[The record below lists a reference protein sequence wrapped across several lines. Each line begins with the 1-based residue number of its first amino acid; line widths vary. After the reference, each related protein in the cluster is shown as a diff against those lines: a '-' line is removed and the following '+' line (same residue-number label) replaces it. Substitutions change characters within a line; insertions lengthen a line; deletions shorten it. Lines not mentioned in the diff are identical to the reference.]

1 MVSVLRDETL
11 PLRVTEDIAIVRQT
25 VRVWA
30 NEIGFGLVDQTKIVT
45 ATSELGRN
53 TVQHGLGGTARIE
66 MLNDGPRKGIR
77 VVFEDRGPGIP
88 DIELAMRDGYSTGG
102 GMGLGLSGSKRLSNE
117 FAIESEVGRGT
128 RVMIARWR

>member
-1 MVSVLRDETL
+1 MSVLRDEKL
-11 PLRVTEDIAIVRQT
+11 PLRSTEDIAIVRQA

-30 NEIGFGLVDQTKIVT
+30 SEIGFGLIDQTKIVT

-66 MLNDGPRKGIR
+66 VLNDGPRKGIR
-77 VVFEDRGPGIP
+77 ITFEDSGPGIP

-128 RVMIARWR
+128 RVTIARWK

>member
-1 MVSVLRDETL
+1 VSVLRDERL
-11 PLRVTEDIAIVRQT
+11 PLRSSEDIAIVRQA
-25 VRVWA
+25 VRVIA
-30 NEIGFGLVDQTKIVT
+30 SEIGFGLVDQTKIVT

-53 TVQHGLGGTARIE
+53 TVQHGLGGTAHIQ
-66 MLNDGPRKGIR
+66 MLNDGPRKGVRIT
-77 VVFEDRGPGIP
+77 FEDSGPGIP

>member
-1 MVSVLRDETL
+1 MSVLRDERL
-11 PLRVTEDIAIVRQT
+11 PLRSSEDIAIVRQA
-25 VRVWA
+25 VRVMA
-30 NEIGFGLVDQTKIVT
+30 SEIGFGLVDQTKIVT

-53 TVQHGLGGTARIE
+53 TVQHGLGGTAHIQ
-66 MLNDGPRKGIR
+66 MLNDGPRKGVRIT
-77 VVFEDRGPGIP
+77 FEDSGPGIP

-128 RVMIARWR
+128 RVTIARWK